1 MSKFISDKEG
11 DSWYIC
17 FMSFQ
22 KYMICNERSP
32 IKLDEIN
39 LYNQS
44 FWDYPCYDEVD
55 HLLDNCGG
63 DLFEPMFEVYRTR
76 LLSGTEKPPNYSRLH
91 TPVDGYGTLSDRKV
105 LHY

>member
-22 KYMICNERSP
+22 KYMQCNERSS

-39 LYNQS
+39 LINSS
-44 FWDYPCYDEVD
+44 FFEYPCYDEVE
-55 HLLDNCGG
+55 HLIDNCGG

-76 LLSGTEKPPNYSRLH
+76 LLSGREKPPGYTRLQ
-91 TPVDGYGTLSDRKV
+91 TFPDLYGTTSDRKV